1 MGYSNSTYPRVRGL
15 SEAIKELHTAD
26 PDSGFTL
33 HALRQAVNRGDIP
46 CIRCGRRILVNMES
60 VWEYLNGSFDEES
73 VAVGQRKI
81 LPIASGRF

>member
-1 MGYSNSTYPRVRGL
+1 MDNCKSTYPKVRGL
-15 SEAIKELHTAD
+15 SEAIKELYATD

-46 CIRCGRRILVNMES
+46 CIRCGRRILVNMDS
-60 VWEYLNGSFDEES
+60 VWEYLNGSLPNES
-73 VAVGQRKI
+73 VPECQRKI